1 MKAEFVVTAAMFLA
15 VITSGVQDSLAQF
28 GDLNR

>member
-15 VITSGVQDSLAQF
+15 VITSAVQDSLAQF